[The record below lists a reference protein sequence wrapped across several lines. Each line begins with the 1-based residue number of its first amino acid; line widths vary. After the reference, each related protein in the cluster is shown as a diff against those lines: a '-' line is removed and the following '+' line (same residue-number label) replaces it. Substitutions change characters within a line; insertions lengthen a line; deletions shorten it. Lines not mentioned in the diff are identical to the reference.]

1 MAVGRG
7 ISALLFLGTVAGFLK
22 LMELCKGLVVLPCL
36 ASLVEVFGART
47 TPWQM
52 GNMTCG

>member
-1 MAVGRG
+1 MAFQTR
-7 ISALLFLGTVAGFLK
+7 IPILCFLETVAGFLK
-22 LMELCKGLVVLPCL
+22 LVELCKDLVVLLCL
-36 ASLVEVFGART
+36 ASLVEVYGART